1 MQSTHL
7 CPSPTQLMWELLA
20 GNRTAVLPR
29 RAWVRR
35 FRSYTL
41 ICAPVNT
48 NLTQEAHIH
57 QPTAWRSNCPWLPLP
72 GGIWLC
78 ACLRYWQGR
87 WVVYV
92 CPLLYICPHART
104 VRERSREWGWGRN
117 IALFQR
123 PKVYVVDN
131 IGVLHAWI
139 LALYKHTDTIRI

>member
-7 CPSPTQLMWELLA
+7 GASPTQLMWELLA
-20 GNRTAVLPR
+20 GNCTAVLPR

-35 FRSYTL
+35 FRSYPDL
-41 ICAPVNT
+41 CASKYKLNARGT
-48 NLTQEAHIH
+48 HT
-57 QPTAWRSNCPWLPLP
+57 PTHGLAKQLSMAATAR
-72 GGIWLC
+72 GIRLC
-78 ACLRYWQGR
+78 ACVRYWQGR

-123 PKVYVVDN
+123 PKVYVVDK
-131 IGVLHAWI
+131 IGVLHAWM
-139 LALYKHTDTIRI
+139 LALYKHTDIIRI

>member
-1 MQSTHL
+1 MPQPHSTHVGAVSWEPH
-7 CPSPTQLMWELLA
+7 CSSPTTCVGKAVQELYSDLCASKYKLNARGTHTPTHGLAKQLSMA
-20 GNRTAVLPR
+20 A
-29 RAWVRR
+29 
-35 FRSYTL
+35 
-41 ICAPVNT
+41 
-48 NLTQEAHIH
+48 
-57 QPTAWRSNCPWLPLP
+57 TAWR
-72 GGIWLC
+72 IWLC
-78 ACLRYWQGR
+78 ACVRYWQGR

-104 VRERSREWGWGRN
+104 VPERSRDWGWGRN